1 MQERLQLRVFIS
13 SVQKE
18 MASERLALQIMLTT
32 DPFLQQHTKPALF
45 EREPHVQPGDS
56 EKRRSW
62 PRHKVRS
69 WRSCPM
75 THLRPICARFQV
87 NLRLILDQFAPDARS
102 QASAWERIAMEAL
115 PPELSLPSKDAQAA
129 LAAPWVSRR
138 EPRNQMQ
145 TR

>member
-32 DPFLQQHTKPALF
+32 DPFLQQHTKPVLF
-45 EREPHVQPGDS
+45 ERPHVQPGDS

-75 THLRPICARFQV
+75 THLRPISG
-87 NLRLILDQFAPDARS
+87 QFAPDARS
-102 QASAWERIAMEAL
+102 QASVWERIAMEAL
-115 PPELSLPSKDAQAA
+115 PPELSLPSKDTAGRDCRSVGSQAGA
-129 LAAPWVSRR
+129 
-138 EPRNQMQ
+138 
-145 TR
+145 